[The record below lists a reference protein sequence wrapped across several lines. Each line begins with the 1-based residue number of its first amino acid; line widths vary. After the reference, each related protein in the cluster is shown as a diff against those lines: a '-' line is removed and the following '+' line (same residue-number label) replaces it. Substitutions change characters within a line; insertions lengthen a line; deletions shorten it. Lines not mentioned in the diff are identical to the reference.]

1 MTRECVKEALK
12 ILVDNGVDKDE
23 AETVLQAVGYALL
36 NMELF
41 PEKAAEDAPINGL
54 SDKTTLMVTIDT
66 HEGTCVV
73 EEHRAEPATYPCS
86 MTSLEDIACSAG
98 EAVSDY
104 LQGLG

>member
-1 MTRECVKEALK
+1 MNKENVNEALK
-12 ILVDNGVDKDE
+12 VLVDNGIAPDE
-23 AETVLQAVGYALL
+23 AETVLQAIGYALL
-36 NMELF
+36 DRELF
-41 PEKAAEDAPINGL
+41 PEKAAEDAPISSL
-54 SDKTTLMVTIDT
+54 SDKTTLTVTIDS

-98 EAVSDY
+98 EAVADY